1 MEGIVTL
8 QLSAKSVG
16 MFEAFYNSLK
26 PIQLVN
32 TTVEVA
38 PPGKLPDGTTEIPFE
53 VFFFF
58 PFVFVTKNYVSRSTQ
73 SCRFLCSQSRGR
85 ASMRRT
91 TECSSTCSIS
101 SVAICC
107 VLFSQR
113 ICRKLLN
120 SSLKLL
126 NQRKT

>member
-53 VFFFF
+53 VFS
-58 PFVFVTKNYVSRSTQ
+58 PFLS
-73 SCRFLCSQSRGR
+73 L
-85 ASMRRT
+85 
-91 TECSSTCSIS
+91 
-101 SVAICC
+101 
-107 VLFSQR
+107 LQR
-113 ICRKLLN
+113 IMCPVQLSRAD
-120 SSLKLL
+120 SSAANPGAEPL
-126 NQRKT
+126 